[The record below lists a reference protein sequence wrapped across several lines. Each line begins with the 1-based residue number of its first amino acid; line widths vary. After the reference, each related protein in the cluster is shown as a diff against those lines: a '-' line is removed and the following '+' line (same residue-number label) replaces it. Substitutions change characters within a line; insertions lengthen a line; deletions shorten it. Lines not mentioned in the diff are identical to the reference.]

1 MSMPAKESVLLLV
14 WQMSIG
20 LGVVFLLLVCPSAL
34 GTTYAPGTPITP
46 VSIINP
52 AENEVWLAGSD
63 HLLTCTTSADT
74 DLACIGGDW
83 YFVDDSVTEY
93 WTGSG
98 TFTDNDNI
106 GTSVTYICTTTAGIN
121 TVRVYADDD
130 YAPDNNAALYNED
143 PSLDTETVTVVV
155 PQLQWVE
162 FGGGA
167 KHTMY
172 KKGPLESN
180 PWNPGG
186 EDYATDYTVA
196 VPDRAWVRSPAL
208 TDPVCYT
215 KNSTGG
221 QVTASIHFTTPQAL
235 TEGSTVMVTSNDGFA
250 HAFYRY
256 GVGVSGTETT
266 VPAMDYNT
274 TLSNNVYGKNWGIA
288 WYYWVTT
295 GAYVCI
301 PIGDSWNWQYRT
313 WATPGGGD
321 TVTAKRV
328 AWACMAGN
336 VAKFTITQAAEKVAD
351 WAHAGTTFARQQ
363 DWNIPIWKA
372 LDPSG
377 LRVDC
382 AEGAKLA
389 VHGLRLLGIE
399 SAAQAWAFP
408 TGGDPLGDKD
418 ASAQETTTCSNP
430 DHGTIYLRYAQS
442 PGG

>member
-1 MSMPAKESVLLLV
+1 MSREERNMSMPAKESVLLLV

-256 GVGVSGTETT
+256 GSRDGLQYHLEQQRLRQELGHRVVLLGYYGSLCMYPDRRFLELAVSHLGY
-266 VPAMDYNT
+266 A
-274 TLSNNVYGKNWGIA
+274 
-288 WYYWVTT
+288 
-295 GAYVCI
+295 
-301 PIGDSWNWQYRT
+301 
-313 WATPGGGD
+313 GGGD